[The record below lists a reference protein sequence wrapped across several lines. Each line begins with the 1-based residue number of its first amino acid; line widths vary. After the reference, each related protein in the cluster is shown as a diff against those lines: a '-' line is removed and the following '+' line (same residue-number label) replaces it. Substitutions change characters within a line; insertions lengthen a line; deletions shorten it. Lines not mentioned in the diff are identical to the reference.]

1 MKSSSK
7 RDPLLPKKEGIFIRA
22 AISSSLALLFLFV
35 LFAEAALSSPL
46 ISQIEIQGNKHIKS
60 REIENAI
67 HGKIGEPLSEQ
78 MIRDDMQAIY
88 DMGYFYSVQVLKE
101 EGEAGLTLIFR
112 IVENPRITQ
121 IELEGP
127 EKEEEDRVKKLLTL
141 RQGQILDFKRVK
153 KTRSRILHYYQRKGF
168 FSSKVQISQISSKE
182 GECNILIAIEKGE
195 RVKIA
200 EVMISGN
207 SHLSTEKILPILKV
221 KRGQYFD
228 EKKLSEGTKRVIDRY
243 QRRGYYFATFK
254 EPRFEFFER
263 RGKRV
268 KIILEIQEGKRIFV
282 SKVNVKGNEYLSS
295 SEILATLRPRKGE
308 IFIPEFLEEGIRRVE
323 AKYGKAG
330 YLYLDMDR
338 DLEFYREEGQVA
350 ISLLIREGPQVRV
363 GKVSIEG
370 NERSKERVF
379 THSLLIKEGEVFDV
393 EKARES
399 WRRIYNLGF
408 FEKVS
413 IHPFPTSSRKIMDL
427 LVEVEEGERTGS
439 FLIGAGYSQNSGWEG
454 KVQIHKDNLWGEGKK
469 ISLEWEFAKNRND
482 YDMSFLDRW
491 WKDKDLSLRLS
502 VYDKELKYSGTENY
516 KKGKTGGKVEWGWPF
531 QKYAR
536 CFIGLRSEQIE
547 ISRVDEEPLPE
558 DIEEGKKMRRSL
570 ELTFERDTRVR
581 DEAFNAYK
589 GSYSYLF
596 METNGGTLLKG
607 DLNFTK
613 YKAELRE
620 YLRRGDFWM
629 SPILALRLRGKLGE
643 RLPSYEKFRVGGQQ
657 TLRGYGL
664 YEFSGDK
671 VLLGTVE
678 LRFPL
683 SKNMSGVIFVD
694 GAEIWDE
701 DPESPEVRTGWGFGA
716 RIMTP
721 IGPLQLDW
729 GVGETGEGEFYF
741 GIGQAF

>member
-1 MKSSSK
+1 MKSSRK
-7 RDPLLPKKEGIFIRA
+7 KDPLLPKKEGIFIRA
-22 AISSSLALLFLFV
+22 ATRSSLALLFLF
-35 LFAEAALSSPL
+35 LLLAEAALSSPL
-46 ISQIEIQGNKHIKS
+46 ISQIQIQGNKHIKS
-60 REIENAI
+60 GEIENAI
-67 HGKIGEPLSEQ
+67 HSKVGEPLSEK
-78 MIRDDMQAIY
+78 MIREDMQAIY

-101 EGEAGLTLIFR
+101 EGEGGLTLIFR
-112 IVENPRITQ
+112 IGENPRITQ

-127 EKEEEDRVKKLLTL
+127 EKEEEDKVRKLLTL
-141 RQGQILDFKRVK
+141 RKGQVLNSKRIK
-153 KTRSRILHYYQRKGF
+153 KTRNKVLHYYQRRGF
-168 FSSKVQISQISSKE
+168 FSSKVQISQTSSKE
-182 GECNILIAIEKGE
+182 GECRILIAIEKGE

-228 EKKLSEGTKRVIDRY
+228 ETKLTEGTKRVIDRY
-243 QRRGYYFATFK
+243 QRHGYYFAGFK

-282 SKVNVKGNEYLSS
+282 SEVNVKGSEYLSS
-295 SEILATLRPRKGE
+295 SEVLATLRPRKGE
-308 IFIPEFLEEGIRRVE
+308 IFIPEFLEEGIKRVE

-330 YLYLDMDR
+330 YLYLRIDR
-338 DLEFYREEGQVA
+338 DLEFYKEEGQVA
-350 ISLLIREGPQVRV
+350 ISLIIQEGPQVRV

-379 THSLLIKEGEVFDV
+379 THSLLVKEGEVFDV
-393 EKARES
+393 EKVRES

-413 IHPFPTSSRKIMDL
+413 IQPVSTSSRKIMDL

-454 KVQIHKDNLWGEGKK
+454 KVQINKDNLWGEGKK

-502 VYDKELKYSGTENY
+502 LYDKELKYSGTQNY
-516 KKGKTGGKVEWGWPF
+516 KKGRTGGKVEWGWPF
-531 QKYAR
+531 QKYSR
-536 CFIGLRSEQIE
+536 CFIGLRSEEIE
-547 ISRVDEEPLPE
+547 ISQVDEEPLPE
-558 DIEEGKKMRRSL
+558 DLEEGKKMRRSL

-589 GSYSYLF
+589 GSYSHLF
-596 METNGGTLLKG
+596 METNGGALLKG

-613 YKAELRE
+613 YRAELRE
-620 YLRRGDFWM
+620 YLRRGDLWM

-643 RLPSYEKFRVGGQQ
+643 RLPSYEKFWVGGQQ
-657 TLRGYGL
+657 TLRGYDL

-678 LRFPL
+678 FRFPFGK
-683 SKNMSGVIFVD
+683 SMSGVIFVD

-701 DPESPEVRTGWGFGA
+701 DPENPEARIGWGFGA

-729 GVGETGEGEFYF
+729 GTRETGEGKFYF
-741 GIGQAF
+741 GIGEAF